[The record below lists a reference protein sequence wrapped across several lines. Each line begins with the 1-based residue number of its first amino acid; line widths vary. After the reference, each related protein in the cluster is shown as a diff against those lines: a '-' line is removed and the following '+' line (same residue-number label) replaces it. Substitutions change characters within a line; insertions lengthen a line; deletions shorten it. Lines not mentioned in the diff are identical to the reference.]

1 MALPLAAAVGLP
13 LVIGF
18 AGSLISAPGIRTWYP
33 TLRKPSWNPP
43 AAVFGPVWSVLYTA
57 MGVASWR
64 VWRVVGLSPS
74 ALWITYGVQLALN
87 AAWNPLMFAGQK
99 IDVALADIVALL
111 AGATASAVQFGR
123 VDALAGRLMVPYV
136 AWVGFAT
143 ALNVALLRLNP
154 TEVAWKRKPVTG
166 AGGAGGAGEGSPLV
180 GAGDS

>member
-1 MALPLAAAVGLP
+1 MALALAAAVGLP

-33 TLRKPSWNPP
+33 TLTKPSWNPP
-43 AAVFGPVWSVLYTA
+43 ASVFGPVWSVLYTA
-57 MGVASWR
+57 MGYASYR

-99 IDVALADIVALL
+99 IDVAMADIVALL
-111 AGATASAVQFGR
+111 IGATATAVKFGR
-123 VDALAGRLMVPYV
+123 VDAVAGRLMVPYV

-143 ALNVALLRLNP
+143 ALNGALWRLNP
-154 TEVAWKRKPVTG
+154 TEVLFKGKARTG
-166 AGGAGGAGEGSPLV
+166 GGGEGAPLV
-180 GAGDS
+180 GGSS